1 MNLKNL
7 TLVNFRKFKNI
18 TIEFPDGVTG
28 IVGLNGAGKS
38 TIFEAIAWVLYG
50 SVAARTPSDQIKRQG
65 TSSSDPC
72 RVELEFV
79 FEDENYRIVREMKG
93 KTLTTNA
100 TATINGKIAATSA
113 EGVNQFIQKKLGLD
127 FKSFYTSIFAKQK
140 ELNALSSMNASE
152 RRPLIL
158 RMLGIDSLD
167 EIIKEIRNDKK
178 NKENLVEK
186 LSSDLID
193 QKGNDKEK
201 TYNEEIKTLEKN
213 LKEIDEQIKKSKNK
227 LIDFTKELTETEKKL
242 KENKKQYEKLKDQK
256 EKMQEKKT
264 LFENKNKLE
273 QEIKELKNKILER
286 QKNLEKETKKL
297 ESFKETD
304 KEYTKTKQRFDELN
318 KIVEKN
324 IKIIQEKK
332 TLSQRIQKDIS
343 DINFKKQEIRK
354 LGPNAKCPTC
364 ERTLSDQYNILI
376 SNFDDE
382 IKNKEKE
389 IKTYTLQIKQSEED
403 KQKILREKDAI
414 DKKINYLNMQ
424 LREKD
429 KINTTIKHINLEL
442 KCEKTIFDKKQN
454 ELKKIGQV
462 SFDYKEFENTKKQL
476 DKTYEFYQKTLE
488 LFNDKKDILSSLNL
502 ELEKKQ
508 SSVKVLNQEIK
519 TYNDK
524 IFELERFKKQIKEE
538 KNSVR
543 YLGMLSDVM
552 SDFRT
557 FLISRVRP
565 TLSSYASDF
574 FSRLTDNKY
583 PEVELD
589 ENYDLLVYD
598 NGELYDINRFSGGE
612 EDLANLCL
620 RLAISEIITERAG
633 GVFNFIILDEIF
645 GSQDKIRRQNIMK
658 SLNALSSKFR
668 QIFLITHVDD
678 VKNDMENIINVF
690 ENEDGI
696 SLIKL
701 E

>member
-7 TLVNFRKFKNI
+7 TLVNFRKFKNT

-186 LSSDLID
+186 LSRDLID
-193 QKGNDKEK
+193 ENGNDKEK
-201 TYNEEIKTLEKN
+201 ICKEEIKTLEKN

-273 QEIKELKNKILER
+273 QELKELKNKILER

-476 DKTYEFYQKTLE
+476 DKTYDFYQKTLE